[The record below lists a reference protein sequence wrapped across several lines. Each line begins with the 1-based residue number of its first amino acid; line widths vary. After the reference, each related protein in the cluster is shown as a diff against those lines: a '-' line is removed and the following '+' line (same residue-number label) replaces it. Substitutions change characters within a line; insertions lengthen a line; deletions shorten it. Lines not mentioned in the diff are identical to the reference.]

1 MYKVYAL
8 FLHSS
13 VEPIYANP
21 GFCKTCSDL
30 HIDFKRAA
38 RLLVLLQQLDESVDG
53 LKTLREPELSEI
65 VSTAIRV
72 SGFVDLIEA
81 EDVIAMVLDAIKMQD
96 PIREGVTSQGQWM
109 ALSDA

>member
-1 MYKVYAL
+1 MDKVNVL

-13 VEPIYANP
+13 VEHLCPNR
-21 GFCKTCSDL
+21 GFGKACSDL
-30 HIDFKRAA
+30 HVDFRRAA
-38 RLLVLLQQLDESVDG
+38 RLLVLLQQLDESVGG
-53 LKTLREPELSEI
+53 LKTLPEPELSEI

-81 EDVIAMVLDAIKMQD
+81 GDVIAVVLDAIKMQD